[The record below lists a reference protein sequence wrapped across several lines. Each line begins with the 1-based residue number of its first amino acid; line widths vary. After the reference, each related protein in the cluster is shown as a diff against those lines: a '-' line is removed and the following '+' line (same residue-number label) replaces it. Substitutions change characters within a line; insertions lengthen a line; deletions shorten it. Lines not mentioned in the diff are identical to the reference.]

1 MTMNRVRGYKAYDN
15 MNDRFSNECEVGK
28 EYFVEGPIKFKEH
41 GFHFCKNLE
50 DVFRYY
56 DGFDENTVICEVE
69 GYGDIDTY
77 DDDFYG
83 YYDMYASSNLKII
96 KVLSREEIID
106 IVINRSIDSIIRFI
120 SGFKLTEF
128 EEGMILDK
136 FKEEIIEK
144 YISYYQKNDKEAFQ
158 RKRK

>member
-1 MTMNRVRGYKAYDN
+1 MMNRIRGYKAYDN
-15 MNDRFSNECEVGK
+15 MDDRFNNSYEVGK
-28 EYFVEGPIKFKEH
+28 EYYTDGPVKFKER

-69 GYGDIDTY
+69 GFGEIDTY
-77 DDDFYG
+77 DDEYYG
-83 YYDMYASSNLKII
+83 YYDMYAASGLKII
-96 KVLSREEIID
+96 KILSREEIID
-106 IVINRSIDSIIRFI
+106 IVINRNIDSIKRFI
-120 SGFKLTEF
+120 SGFKLTES
-128 EEGMILDK
+128 EEQKILDK
-136 FKEEIIEK
+136 FKEEVIEK

>member
-1 MTMNRVRGYKAYDN
+1 MMNRVRGYKAYDN
-15 MNDRFSNECEVGK
+15 MNDRFNNEYEVGK
-28 EYFVEGPIKFKEH
+28 EYFVDGPIKFKQC

-77 DDDFYG
+77 NDEFYG

-106 IVINRSIDSIIRFI
+106 IVINRSIDSIKRFI
-120 SGFKLTEF
+120 SGFKLTET
-128 EEGMILDK
+128 EEKMILDK
-136 FKEEIIEK
+136 FKEEVIEK